1 MDEYTS
7 SGQVW
12 ELVCPRLPQEVGRA
26 RRWTRDILSDH
37 PAVEDAALIVT
48 ELGANA
54 VRHTAGNVFRLT
66 ISRAGQAVTLTV
78 KDTGPAVTSP
88 HITLP
93 DRSATDGRGLS
104 IVATL
109 AAELSVTHHAS
120 GCMVTVRLPHKP
132 SEAPEEKTQPC

>member
-1 MDEYTS
+1 MDEYMS

-54 VRHTAGNVFRLT
+54 VRHTAGPVFHLT
-66 ISRAGQAVTLTV
+66 ISRADQAVTLTV

-93 DRSATDGRGLS
+93 DASATHGRGLS
-104 IVATL
+104 IVAIL
-109 AAELSVTHHAS
+109 AAELAVTHHTG
-120 GCMVTVRLPHKP
+120 GCTVTVRLPLKP
-132 SEAPEEKTQPC
+132 PEASEENSQPC